1 MKKFFLL
8 IFFLLILSCN
18 KNSSY
23 IETLKKVKFDK
34 PIILTDV
41 SKIGWF
47 LKKDIYLEDIV
58 YDTIAFATFEDFAH
72 GNDKKYV
79 DFEGNY
85 DSEYYISDYLK
96 ILESIKNEAKW
107 KIDKITNEKWM
118 ATISYGDYI
127 ARIVFYTEGDF
138 VNVDLN
144 DLSVESLKSL
154 YTYNYYEDFSV
165 EYKKL
170 NRPSYVVG
178 WYVIDETKYKEKVKE
193 EPKNETS
200 KNESTSSDESIEI
213 SLDEIYN
220 TKDTSKLPKLNE
232 IELKI
237 LQNYPFA
244 KDGYVFETPEL
255 KEYFESQPWYEPSTT
270 LSNNEISKKNK
281 DNEWFIY
288 MEKYNNF

>member
-34 PIILTDV
+34 PIMLTDV
-41 SKIGWF
+41 SKTGWF
-47 LKKDIYLEDIV
+47 LKKDIYLEDII

-85 DSEYYISDYLK
+85 NSEYYISDYLK
-96 ILESIKNEAKW
+96 ILESIKNESKW
-107 KIDKITNEKWM
+107 KIDKMTNDKWM
-118 ATISYGDYI
+118 ATISYNDYI
-127 ARIVFYTEGDF
+127 ARIIFYTEGNF
-138 VNVDLN
+138 VSVDLN
-144 DLSVESLKSL
+144 DLSVESLKSF

-170 NRPSYVVG
+170 DRPSYIVG
-178 WYVIDETKYKEKVKE
+178 WYVIDEAKYKEKAKE
-193 EPKNETS
+193 KTKSETS
-200 KNESTSSDESIEI
+200 KNEDESSDEDTEI
-213 SLDEIYN
+213 NLEEIYN
-220 TKDTSKLPKLNE
+220 TKDTSKLSKLNE

-255 KEYFESQPWYEPSTT
+255 KEYFENQSWYEPSTT
-270 LSNNEISKKNK
+270 LSNNEISIKNK
-281 DNEWFIY
+281 DDEWFIY
-288 MEKYNNF
+288 MKKYNNF